1 MPKPYDLNLHKS
13 YNVNNNDK
21 NYKSFTDANGEQ
33 WYTDKPLTTYN
44 NNKLAYVTNGR
55 HSKWVTVGNE
65 FSTQPQMLQR
75 EQAVKQ
81 DINKPRIQAAN
92 DLTSGLTDLITGGMA
107 GSLREGA
114 QNLTKGNYI
123 KGISQLATPAMFG
136 SGVAGNIA
144 RAGIGS
150 YNLLNEDG
158 VRKTYKYI
166 NNGDYGNAAVSGL
179 GDILNGSMAIHGGT
193 QLFRNSNIGRN
204 FIISNK
210 INSNL
215 NNFKPE
221 QLSPTYR
228 IKVGDLE
235 VNHPNM
241 YYRQGKGVI
250 EDAQKSGII
259 RISYDG
265 KPQTPKPG
273 KITLFRKQFGNPMFA
288 QGDLWYG
295 IGNNG
300 DVLATTK
307 PMQYA
312 EKTSMPLKPD
322 ASLAQIR
329 SIGSRRIPY
338 GTLKTDEVTMYR
350 WDPNYGYRQIKKEPT
365 SISFYTKNLSEN
377 INSNKRI
384 PYYSQFEQQE
394 AQQRMV
400 SDIKRGYQNFK
411 DWMTNPHYL
420 ESTLDNIEEAKRMGL
435 KYTPTYDKPQY
446 KALMQNG
453 IKINFKKQMHG
464 MGATS
469 QFGAQA
475 GHPTEVDLNLGSPQ
489 SFFNTVRHESGH
501 AAYHGNGLTP
511 DELKY
516 LRFKTHQAFIDNAEA
531 GPYDFH
537 QQTGEAAMNGRDL
550 GSDLGISV
558 GQSYPGYQKA
568 LETLNSGLG
577 KSTKDGMIKLFKTD
591 EQSMPYVWKL
601 LNGTLLGGALMTKI
615 NTNK

>member
-1 MPKPYDLNLHKS
+1 
-13 YNVNNNDK
+13 
-21 NYKSFTDANGEQ
+21 
-33 WYTDKPLTTYN
+33 
-44 NNKLAYVTNGR
+44 
-55 HSKWVTVGNE
+55 
-65 FSTQPQMLQR
+65 
-75 EQAVKQ
+75 
-81 DINKPRIQAAN
+81 
-92 DLTSGLTDLITGGMA
+92 MA

-179 GDILNGSMAIHGGT
+179 GDILNGGMAIHGGT
-193 QLFRNSNIGRN
+193 QLFKNYRIVEPKLLSA
-204 FIISNK
+204 
-210 INSNL
+210 NL
-215 NNFKPE
+215 NNK
-221 QLSPTYR
+221 
-228 IKVGDLE
+228 
-235 VNHPNM
+235 NM
-241 YYRQGKGVI
+241 
-250 EDAQKSGII
+250 
-259 RISYDG
+259 
-265 KPQTPKPG
+265 
-273 KITLFRKQFGNPMFA
+273 
-288 QGDLWYG
+288 
-295 IGNNG
+295 
-300 DVLATTK
+300 
-307 PMQYA
+307 
-312 EKTSMPLKPD
+312 
-322 ASLAQIR
+322 
-329 SIGSRRIPY
+329 
-338 GTLKTDEVTMYR
+338 
-350 WDPNYGYRQIKKEPT
+350 
-365 SISFYTKNLSEN
+365 
-377 INSNKRI
+377 

-475 GHPTEVDLNLGSPQ
+475 GQPAEVDLNLGSPQ

-516 LRFKTHQAFIDNAEA
+516 LRFKTHQAFIDKAEA

-550 GSDLGISV
+550 GHDLGISV

-601 LNGTLLGGALMTKI
+601 LNGTLLGGALVTKF
-615 NTNK
+615 NNK

>member
-55 HSKWVTVGNE
+55 NAKWVTVGNE

-107 GSLREGA
+107 GS
-114 QNLTKGNYI
+114 
-123 KGISQLATPAMFG
+123 
-136 SGVAGNIA
+136 
-144 RAGIGS
+144 
-150 YNLLNEDG
+150 
-158 VRKTYKYI
+158 
-166 NNGDYGNAAVSGL
+166 
-179 GDILNGSMAIHGGT
+179 
-193 QLFRNSNIGRN
+193 
-204 FIISNK
+204 
-210 INSNL
+210 
-215 NNFKPE
+215 
-221 QLSPTYR
+221 
-228 IKVGDLE
+228 
-235 VNHPNM
+235 
-241 YYRQGKGVI
+241 
-250 EDAQKSGII
+250 
-259 RISYDG
+259 
-265 KPQTPKPG
+265 
-273 KITLFRKQFGNPMFA
+273 
-288 QGDLWYG
+288 
-295 IGNNG
+295 
-300 DVLATTK
+300 
-307 PMQYA
+307 
-312 EKTSMPLKPD
+312 
-322 ASLAQIR
+322 
-329 SIGSRRIPY
+329 
-338 GTLKTDEVTMYR
+338 
-350 WDPNYGYRQIKKEPT
+350 
-365 SISFYTKNLSEN
+365 
-377 INSNKRI
+377 
-384 PYYSQFEQQE
+384 
-394 AQQRMV
+394 
-400 SDIKRGYQNFK
+400 
-411 DWMTNPHYL
+411 
-420 ESTLDNIEEAKRMGL
+420 
-435 KYTPTYDKPQY
+435 
-446 KALMQNG
+446 
-453 IKINFKKQMHG
+453 
-464 MGATS
+464 
-469 QFGAQA
+469 
-475 GHPTEVDLNLGSPQ
+475 PTEVDLNLGSPQ